1 MGRGDPRP
9 GAGRPLGAVARASIA
24 MFAKKPLGLAKPS
37 GWGFMMRTDNQV
49 LIYLLTA
56 LLVSS
61 LSTARAEDNCLLKP
75 EAPAPQGSRWYYR
88 TDPTSQNKC
97 WHLRTEGQTSQQPIQ
112 QEKPVRPDERGKAR
126 SPAAAD
132 FPLPRSAPKEARQ
145 QRSTAEQTGLAPSPV
160 SGGMVNP
167 GTAQGVELR
176 GGLGGDTVVPPA
188 PSTKTNV
195 SDDAPTKNVTGSASS
210 SKASDDA
217 LAQPGA
223 QLPAAADNEARGE
236 APPDEKQR
244 VDHLTAQILENKNNQ
259 AEKEITA
266 GNSKSGA
273 KSSLAVLFIIVA
285 GFIVCGILIYSLLI
299 VRFARR
305 HEAAAIGGLGSVLPA
320 QAEKTETN
328 DHTQNAL
335 QELIQLLGPYEA
347 PRLATIRQVKN

>member
-1 MGRGDPRP
+1 
-9 GAGRPLGAVARASIA
+9 
-24 MFAKKPLGLAKPS
+24 
-37 GWGFMMRTDNQV
+37 MRTDNQV

-88 TDPTSQNKC
+88 TDPISQNKC
-97 WHLRTEGQTSQQPIQ
+97 WHLRTEGQTGQQPIQ
-112 QEKPVRPDERGKAR
+112 QEKPVRPDQRGKTT

-145 QRSTAEQTGLAPSPV
+145 QHSTAEPTGSAPSPV

-167 GTAQGVELR
+167 GTAQGDVEMR
-176 GGLGGDTVVPPA
+176 GGLGSDTVVPPA
-188 PSTKTNV
+188 PSAKTKLWG
-195 SDDAPTKNVTGSASS
+195 DAPTGNVTGSASS
-210 SKASDDA
+210 SKASDNA

-236 APPDEKQR
+236 APPDEKPR
-244 VDHLTAQILENKNNQ
+244 ADLLTAQILENKNDK

-285 GFIVCGILIYSLLI
+285 GVIACGILIYSVLI
-299 VRFARR
+299 MRLARR
-305 HEAAAIGGLGSVLPA
+305 LEAAAIGGLGSILPVR
-320 QAEKTETN
+320 AEKTETN
-328 DHTQNAL
+328 DDTQKAL
-335 QELIQLLGPYEA
+335 QELIQLFDPYEA
-347 PRLATIRQVKN
+347 PRSATPHQGL

>member
-61 LSTARAEDNCLLKP
+61 WSTARAEDNCLLKP

-97 WHLRTEGQTSQQPIQ
+97 WHLRTEGQTGQQPIQ
-112 QEKPVRPDERGKAR
+112 QEKPVRPDQRGKAT

-145 QRSTAEQTGLAPSPV
+145 QHSTTKPTGLAASAL
-160 SGGMVNP
+160 SDGMVNP
-167 GTAQGVELR
+167 GTAQGDVELR
-176 GGLGGDTVVPPA
+176 GGLGDDTVVPPA
-188 PSTKTNV
+188 PSAKTNV
-195 SDDAPTKNVTGSASS
+195 WDDAPTGNVTGSASS
-210 SKASDDA
+210 SKASDNA
-217 LAQPGA
+217 LAQPRA
-223 QLPAAADNEARGE
+223 QLPAAADDEARGE

-244 VDHLTAQILENKNNQ
+244 VDHLKGQIPENKNNK
-259 AEKEITA
+259 AENTA

-285 GFIVCGILIYSLLI
+285 AFIVCGILIYSLLI

-305 HEAAAIGGLGSVLPA
+305 HEAAATGGLGSVLPA
-320 QAEKTETN
+320 QSEKTETN

-335 QELIQLLGPYEA
+335 QELIQILGPYEA
-347 PRLATIRQVKN
+347 PRSAAIRQVRN

>member
-1 MGRGDPRP
+1 M
-9 GAGRPLGAVARASIA
+9 
-24 MFAKKPLGLAKPS
+24 
-37 GWGFMMRTDNQV
+37 
-49 LIYLLTA
+49 
-56 LLVSS
+56 
-61 LSTARAEDNCLLKP
+61 
-75 EAPAPQGSRWYYR
+75 
-88 TDPTSQNKC
+88 
-97 WHLRTEGQTSQQPIQ
+97 
-112 QEKPVRPDERGKAR
+112 
-126 SPAAAD
+126 
-132 FPLPRSAPKEARQ
+132 
-145 QRSTAEQTGLAPSPV
+145 
-160 SGGMVNP
+160 
-167 GTAQGVELR
+167 
-176 GGLGGDTVVPPA
+176 VPPA

-285 GFIVCGILIYSLLI
+285 GFIVCGILYSLLI

-347 PRLATIRQVKN
+347 PGWLRSAK